1 MGQFTSEESLLKM
14 ATVDEG
20 VMMSVGAL
28 LSADQNDKNI
38 LFYSDGGARRK
49 KEQTKR
55 SLQEERQ
62 DESPFYSMVGL
73 AWTLLSTLFFIAFS
87 FPRWCCDMTNGF
99 LFEFACTSFDKNAF

>member
-1 MGQFTSEESLLKM
+1 M

-73 AWTLLSTLFFIAFS
+73 AWVRLCYQHYSSLHSPSLGDAVI
-87 FPRWCCDMTNGF
+87 
-99 LFEFACTSFDKNAF
+99 